1 MKKTGNRRGA
11 RGDRKSNS
19 STAQAG
25 SARPRGQ
32 SNGPLFSSS
41 SSTQNSKLKTN
52 NSPEGCYPNGDR
64 DCLATAGR
72 ITLAS
77 CVIQNYRNP
86 DKCGD
91 CKFQEGIK

>member
-1 MKKTGNRRGA
+1 MKKRG
-11 RGDRKSNS
+11 S
-19 STAQAG
+19 SSRSSRHWPSSG
-25 SARPRGQ
+25 SSGSQ
-32 SNGPLFSSS
+32 SNGPLFSSP